1 MMRSKQPTIDDIYM
15 ADMYITTPGVRQGLL
30 ERAADG
36 DDDDLVTE
44 ETDDGPVVY
53 YRTPYGEMMPVGS
66 PVMLAQ
72 AGRQTMS
79 DAGSGMPTIK
89 PIEQTAFERALQRT
103 GLTLEQAGRFLDG
116 LGQVQIPG
124 TDIKLSLADLVPFV
138 GTAKEGTRSVL
149 GPAEWQGTPMALQQA
164 GTGQSLTR
172 GTGFAR
178 QLTPDASLALMDVG
192 LNAVPVGRAVVSGG
206 RALAPK
212 AGQMAGQLLERQG
225 LLMPA
230 VPLERYGQVTTDSAA
245 KVNSGA
251 ARISRN
257 VAPEKRLELQPE
269 YRVSVTGSYTP
280 DGKGQNITNTVNP
293 GNYQDVSTRLD
304 DLAVA
309 FPDPLKSDESFATMM
324 ANVYNSNEVPIPPSW
339 LINNV
344 NDMQKWSSWF
354 GSMSKNQIDE
364 ADRGFAVVDK
374 FRNIYQNGTA
384 SADTTGTLMF
394 WAMLSRRA
402 SAYPH
407 ESGFLDLAEA
417 MQPLIQKAVRGEYT
431 QADIDAG
438 LQMIGQTIPAGSPGK
453 MVTSNAND
461 FLSVFLPKMSEKL
474 PDGRTKLQALH
485 DMVANPELTGPQIRR
500 EFYGLAEGVGI
511 KNKVLSFALLVSGR
525 EDVMVLDR
533 IQINRL
539 FAGGDKIYDDVAHLF
554 DGGPGLATYEA
565 LERSLATRIQEL
577 YKSVGRPDKASI
589 GRYHWE
595 SWVLSSGQEVAHPTL
610 ETIVKKAEG
619 AAQPFAGVPVREG
632 RTHERGFGV
641 TYERTPEGGNRFVYE
656 TANGDKVAMTK
667 NDLDEMFDH
676 VMEKKNGVIP
686 DNFPGVK
693 FFSRDTLP
701 DGSPNQ
707 YFGKPWYTW
716 PGVNRE
722 LIDDFAAAIGAPLP
736 APGSAG
742 AVPRAGQGGAADGSK
757 RTGRQTRAG
766 QQPGVTRGGAAL
778 QQGAE

>member
-1 MMRSKQPTIDDIYM
+1 MAYSAIENRYLSALASYQFPDPPAAPAMPEMAAPDQPPEDVLLAAGPSQTMTDAGGGGRPVDSIKPFDPTIRQRL
-15 ADMYITTPGVRQGLL
+15 ADFLQAGFEGMGMNRYKARQNAQTLIGGPSSNLPLSIGLADVMPFLGTTMQSEEAAIMGGEAVESARQGNYGT
-30 ERAADG
+30 AA
-36 DDDDLVTE
+36 L
-44 ETDDGPVVY
+44 
-53 YRTPYGEMMPVGS
+53 
-66 PVMLAQ
+66 Q
-72 AGRQTMS
+72 AGG
-79 DAGSGMPTIK
+79 A
-89 PIEQTAFERALQRT
+89 AL
-103 GLTLEQAGRFLDG
+103 GLL
-116 LGQVQIPG
+116 PG
-124 TDIKLSLADLVPFV
+124 AAA
-138 GTAKEGTRSVL
+138 TAK
-149 GPAEWQGTPMALQQA
+149 A
-164 GTGQSLTR
+164 
-172 GTGFAR
+172 AR
-178 QLTPDASLALMDVG
+178 
-192 LNAVPVGRAVVSGG
+192 PVA

-212 AGQMAGQLLERQG
+212 AGEMTGNMLQRQG
-225 LLMPA
+225 LLIPA
-230 VPLERYGQVTTDSAA
+230 VPLERYGPVTRDSAA
-245 KVNSGA
+245 RVNSGA
-251 ARISRN
+251 TRISRD
-257 VAPEKRLELQPE
+257 VAPEKQLKLMPE

-280 DGKGQNITNTVNP
+280 EGKNQNIVNDVNP

-304 DLAVA
+304 NLAVA
-309 FPDPLKSDESFATMM
+309 FPDPLKSDEAFATMM

-339 LINNV
+339 LINNA

-354 GSMSKNQIDE
+354 GSMSKAQIDE
-364 ADRGFAVVDK
+364 ADRGFAVVNK

-394 WAMLSRRA
+394 WAMLSRMA

-407 ESGFLDLAEA
+407 ESGFLDLAES
-417 MQPLIQKAVRGEYT
+417 MQPFIQKAVRGEFT

-438 LQMIGQTIPAGSPGK
+438 LQMVGQTIPAGSPGK
-453 MVTSNAND
+453 QVTSNAND
-461 FLSVFLPKMSEKL
+461 FVSVFLPKMSEKL

-485 DMVANPELTGPQIRR
+485 DMVANPEMTGPQIRR

-511 KNKVLSFALLVSGR
+511 RNKVLSFALLVSGR

-539 FAGGDKIYDDVAHLF
+539 FAGGDKIYDDVAFLF

-565 LERSLATRIQEL
+565 LERSLATRVKDL
-577 YKSVGRPDKASI
+577 YTAVGRPDKASI

-641 TYERTPEGGNRFVYE
+641 TYERTPDGGNRFVYE

-667 NDLDEMFDH
+667 NDLNEMFDH

-693 FFSRDTLP
+693 FFSKDTLP

-722 LIDDFAAAIGAPLP
+722 LIDDFASAIGTTLP

-742 AVPRAGQGGAADGSK
+742 AVPRTVQGGAADGSK
-757 RTGRQTRAG
+757 RTGRQPRAG